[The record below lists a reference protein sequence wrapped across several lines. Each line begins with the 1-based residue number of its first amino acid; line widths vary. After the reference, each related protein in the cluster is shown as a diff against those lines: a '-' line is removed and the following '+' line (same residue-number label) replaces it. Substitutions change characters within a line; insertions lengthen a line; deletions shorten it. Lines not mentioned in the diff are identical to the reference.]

1 MNTARKKVTK
11 KQIGI
16 GLGIMGGL
24 ILFFVLFRIHYLLGL
39 GILSLILIGVAGNY
53 TAGNDNDWS
62 NG

>member
-11 KQIGI
+11 KHIGI